1 MLKVPVEAGGQLWYN
16 KSMEMRKRM
25 SWSAGIAGI
34 ILVFLPLTSR
44 AESLEKMLERYVK
57 GPDERAALE
66 KAIGEEVA
74 DRFYEIKA
82 GNIQTPH
89 VLMANVDSVADEEAI
104 VGFSF
109 TPDQGWVIVLK
120 KKSGTWGILGQV
132 QTGYVEW
139 LGAEDLFHSR
149 KLALVVKA
157 AHVSPDSENHYR
169 EVYLWRG
176 KDFKRAFLGNERR
189 IERNPKSGRPG
200 IEEEA
205 TITYAEEKKTGPK
218 DIVRQG
224 ILRQY
229 ELDTQAQTYGEK
241 PFLEETFKEVYRWEN
256 ASARF
261 RLVKP

>member
-1 MLKVPVEAGGQLWYN
+1 MQMYVETSGKLWYN
-16 KSMEMRKRM
+16 NTMEKRKM
-25 SWSAGIAGI
+25 MHWSAGIIGI
-34 ILVFLPLTSR
+34 ILQFLPLASP
-44 AESLEKMLERYVK
+44 AESLEKMLERFQK
-57 GPDERAALE
+57 EPENRASME
-66 KAIGEEVA
+66 QAIGEEVA
-74 DRFYEIKA
+74 DRFFEIKA

-89 VLMANVDSVADEEAI
+89 VLLANVDSVADDEAI

-109 TPDQGWVIVLK
+109 TREQGWVIVLK
-120 KKSGTWGILGQV
+120 NKGGTWGIEGQI

-139 LGAEDLFHSR
+139 LGAEDLFHSK

-189 IERNPKSGRPG
+189 TERNPKSGRPG

-218 DIVRQG
+218 DIVREG
-224 ILRQY
+224 ILKQY
-229 ELDTQAQTYGEK
+229 DFDPATQTYSEK
-241 PFLEETFKEVYRWEN
+241 PSLEQTFKEVYRWEN

-261 RLVKP
+261 RLVRP

>member
-1 MLKVPVEAGGQLWYN
+1 
-16 KSMEMRKRM
+16 M

-34 ILVFLPLTSR
+34 ILLFLPLASR
-44 AESLEKMLERYVK
+44 AESLEKMLERFQK
-57 GPDERAALE
+57 EPENRASME
-66 KAIGEEVA
+66 QAIGEEVA
-74 DRFYEIKA
+74 DRFFEIKA

-89 VLMANVDSVADEEAI
+89 VLLANVDSVADDEAI

-120 KKSGTWGILGQV
+120 KKSGTWGILGQL

-139 LGAEDLFHSR
+139 LGAEDLFHSK

-176 KDFKRAFLGNERR
+176 KDFRRAFLGNERR
-189 IERNPKSGRPG
+189 TERNPKSGRPG
-200 IEEEA
+200 IEEEV
-205 TITYAEEKKTGPK
+205 TISYEETGKLGPK
-218 DIVRQG
+218 DIIRKG

-229 ELDTQAQTYGEK
+229 DLDPQTQTYSDK
-241 PFLEETFKEVYRWEN
+241 PVLEQTFKEVYRWEN

>member
-1 MLKVPVEAGGQLWYN
+1 MDTQ
-16 KSMEMRKRM
+16 KSLIR
-25 SWSAGIAGI
+25 I
-34 ILVFLPLTSR
+34 IGLSGFFLLLLLLGVR
-44 AESLEKMLERYVK
+44 ADSLEKMLERYLK

-74 DRFYEIKA
+74 ERFYEIKA

-89 VLMANVDSVADEEAI
+89 VLLANVDSLADEEAI

-120 KKSGTWGILGQV
+120 KKGGTWGILGQV

-139 LGAEDLFHSR
+139 LGAEDLFHSK

-189 IERNPKSGRPG
+189 NERNPKSGRPG

-205 TITYAEEKKTGPK
+205 TITYSEEKKTGPK
-218 DIVRQG
+218 DIVREG
-224 ILRQY
+224 ILKQY
-229 ELDTQAQTYGEK
+229 DFDPATQTYSEK
-241 PFLEETFKEVYRWEN
+241 PSLEQTFKEVYRWEN
-256 ASARF
+256 VSGRF
-261 RLVKP
+261 RLQKPE